1 MRGLLLVLA
10 LGCRPP
16 VALQD
21 GPDRTQE
28 SSGELFDT
36 STARVELRNPDEA
49 IDLNPAPGV
58 LEVQLIAAPTTHVIG
73 EVEVAG
79 YAYNGQTPGPTLR
92 ATVGDTLIVELV
104 NDLDV
109 ETTIH
114 WHGVSVPWA
123 MDGVTW
129 QSAPVPIGDVFT
141 YTFTL
146 NRAGTFWYHPH
157 FDTERQVD
165 LGLYGVLI
173 VEDPAEPVA
182 EDERI
187 LVFDTWSEVHD
198 HSQDLLTN
206 HHSLSD
212 LPTTWTVNG
221 LVNPVYRG
229 QGGDRV
235 RVRAVNVSNTGYL
248 DLDPSRQIAG
258 DQGLLAAADE
268 TSRSLLGPG
277 DRAEFEWAMDAS
289 GTLSSRGY
297 SLAGGTAWGEPFD
310 LLQID
315 VTSPASAAG
324 LSWPFDGVL
333 ASEDPGATDIT
344 YVFTGDSG
352 AGGWMINGEQFPDVT
367 IETVALG
374 AEVVIEVRNLS
385 PSEHPFHLH
394 GHPFEVL
401 STGGVPS
408 FFRKIEDTVNVRI
421 GEAVRLKLLA
431 DNPGDWMAHCH
442 ILPHAHLGMM
452 TVLRV
457 AP

>member
-1 MRGLLLVLA
+1 
-10 LGCRPP
+10 
-16 VALQD
+16 
-21 GPDRTQE
+21 
-28 SSGELFDT
+28 
-36 STARVELRNPDEA
+36 
-49 IDLNPAPGV
+49 
-58 LEVQLIAAPTTHVIG
+58 
-73 EVEVAG
+73 
-79 YAYNGQTPGPTLR
+79 
-92 ATVGDTLIVELV
+92 VGDTLIVELV

-114 WHGVSVPWA
+114 WHGVAVPWA

-129 QSAPVPIGDVFT
+129 QSAPVPVGGDFI

-165 LGLYGVLI
+165 LGLYGVLV
-173 VEDPAEPVA
+173 VEDPADPVA

-198 HSQDLLTN
+198 HTEENPAN
-206 HHSLSD
+206 HHSLGS

-221 LVNPVYRG
+221 LVNPVVRG

-248 DLDPSRQIAG
+248 DLDPSRKIAG
-258 DQGLLAAADE
+258 DQGLLPFADE

-277 DRAEFEWAMDAS
+277 DRSDFEWAMDAS
-289 GTLSSRGY
+289 WTLTSRGY
-297 SLAGGTAWGEPFD
+297 SLAGGPAWEDPFD
-310 LLQID
+310 LLQ
-315 VTSPASAAG
+315 VEVASPVDAVA
-324 LSWPFDGVL
+324 LSWPFDGGL
-333 ASEDPGATDIT
+333 PSEDPGTTDIT

-352 AGGWMINGEQFPDVT
+352 AGGWMINGEQFPEVT
-367 IETVALG
+367 IETVELG
-374 AEVVIEVRNLS
+374 QEVVVEVRNLS
-385 PSEHPFHLH
+385 ASEHPFHLH
-394 GHPFEVL
+394 GHHFEVL
-401 STGGVPS
+401 STAGIPAPS
-408 FFRKIEDTVNVRI
+408 LQIEDTVNVRI

-457 AP
+457 LP